1 MAIEG
6 VPNNMLA
13 VQVFEYNKPY
23 AFNDI
28 PTPTSLSEY
37 DLLLKIKVASLC
49 HTDGMVSAG
58 DFSTKLPCTASHE
71 GCGEVVAW
79 GSSVKDFKKGDR
91 VMAAIPFHRCGHC
104 PDCLGPEEFHHYCP
118 NLEGHLGVTTHG
130 AFAEYM
136 LCDARVSSRI
146 PDKVSYE
153 TAAPMA
159 CAGITI
165 WGGLVNACLKAGE
178 TVALVGA
185 GGGLG
190 HLGCQFAKAMGL
202 QVVGIDA
209 RDPGLDLARSS
220 GADVVIDARIGKEK
234 VVEEVKK
241 VTDQKGVDSALT
253 ISDAP
258 DAAALACAITKM
270 HGTMVQIAQPPE
282 VSIPYHE
289 LIFRDIRIHGSLL
302 SRRLKSESIRMLD
315 FVAEHNITVKTN
327 PFFGLKEV
335 PNLVE
340 LAHSGKMAGK
350 GVVIVDED
358 EIRKEKERRGI
369 A

>member
-1 MAIEG
+1 
-6 VPNNMLA
+6 
-13 VQVFEYNKPY
+13 
-23 AFNDI
+23 
-28 PTPTSLSEY
+28 
-37 DLLLKIKVASLC
+37 
-49 HTDGMVSAG
+49 
-58 DFSTKLPCTASHE
+58 
-71 GCGEVVAW
+71 
-79 GSSVKDFKKGDR
+79 
-91 VMAAIPFHRCGHC
+91 
-104 PDCLGPEEFHHYCP
+104 
-118 NLEGHLGVTTHG
+118 
-130 AFAEYM
+130 
-136 LCDARVSSRI
+136 
-146 PDKVSYE
+146 
-153 TAAPMA
+153 MA

-165 WGGLVNACLKAGE
+165 WGGLVNAGLKAGE

-190 HLGCQFAKAMGL
+190 HLGCQFAKALGL

-209 RDPGLDLARSS
+209 RDQGLDLARSS

-241 VTDQKGVDSALT
+241 ITDEKGADSTLN

-270 HGTMVQIAQPPE
+270 HGTMIQIAQ
-282 VSIPYHE
+282 
-289 LIFRDIRIHGSLL
+289 
-302 SRRLKSESIRMLD
+302 SESNRMLE
-315 FVAEHNITVKTN
+315 FVAENNITVKTN
-327 PFFGLKEV
+327 PFFGLREI
-335 PNLVE
+335 PHLVE

>member
-1 MAIEG
+1 
-6 VPNNMLA
+6 MLA
-13 VQVFEYNKPY
+13 AQVVEYNKPY
-23 AFNDI
+23 ALNTV
-28 PTPTSLSEY
+28 PTPTTLSEY
-37 DLLLKIKVASLC
+37 DVLLKVKVASLC
-49 HTDGMVSAG
+49 HTDSMVSAG
-58 DFSTKLPCTASHE
+58 SFSTKLPCTASHE
-71 GCGEVVAW
+71 GCGEVIAL
-79 GSSVKDFKKGDR
+79 GSSVKDFKNGDR
-91 VMAAIPFHRCGHC
+91 VMAGLPFHRCGRC
-104 PDCLGPEEFHHYCP
+104 SDCLGPDEFRHYCP

-136 LCDARVSSRI
+136 LVDARESSPI
-146 PDKVSYE
+146 PDNVTYE

-165 WGGLVNACLKAGE
+165 WGGLVKAGLKAGE

-190 HLGCQFAKAMGL
+190 HLGCQFAKALGL
-202 QVVGIDA
+202 RVVGIDA
-209 RDPGLDLARSS
+209 RDQGLDLARNS

-234 VVEEVKK
+234 VVDEVMKF
-241 VTDQKGVDSALT
+241 TDGKGVDSALT

-258 DAAALACAITKM
+258 GAAALGCAITKM
-270 HGTMVQIAQPPE
+270 HGTMIQIAQPPE
-282 VSIPYHE
+282 VSVPYHE

-302 SRRLKSESIRMLD
+302 STRLKSESIRMLE

-327 PFFGLKEV
+327 PFFGLREIPK
-335 PNLVE
+335 LAE

-350 GVVIVDED
+350 AVVIVDED
-358 EIRKEKERRGI
+358 EIRKQKERRGI